1 MELQLYHTS
10 ASASDSV
17 AELFYPRTHLKVLVI
32 DATRIY
38 QQIYLRPLLDQRG
51 RACFQPP
58 THNILLHWKSARLF
72 VHFTRSGEHPTP
84 GSADNGG
91 TLRVPPNA

>member
-17 AELFYPRTHLKVLVI
+17 AELFLPQDSLLKVLVI

-51 RACFQPP
+51 RACFQPS
-58 THNILLHWKSARLF
+58 THNILLPLEKRKIIRALHS
-72 VHFTRSGEHPTP
+72 
-84 GSADNGG
+84 
-91 TLRVPPNA
+91 